1 MAVEPKELEQRRQA
15 VCVPFH
21 LPSIG
26 EEEISEVVETLR
38 SGWLTSGPRVAR
50 FEAAF
55 AGVVGARHAIALNS
69 GTAAL
74 HLALEAVG
82 IKRGDEVIIPA
93 YTFAATGEVVTY
105 LGARPVLVDC
115 RPETLNI
122 DAGTIE
128 PYLTSRTRA
137 IIPVHI
143 AGQACDMDPILDLA
157 RRRGLH
163 VIEDAAHALPTT
175 YRGRTVGAIGDV
187 TTFSFYA
194 TKTITTGEG
203 GMVTTERDDYAARMK
218 RMSLHGLSGDAWNRY
233 TEKGRWFYEIED
245 FGFKYNL
252 TDLAAALGIRQ
263 LHRMEEFYQRRRWIA
278 AKYTEAFAELDTC
291 MTPSE
296 APYGSHAWHLYI
308 LQLNLPALRVGRNE
322 VMEALRQRGVAT
334 SVHFM
339 PLHLHPVYRKT
350 FGYRPGQFPVAEAAF
365 TAAISLPIYP
375 RLSDE
380 DVSYVIDAVRETLR
394 EVRR

>member
-1 MAVEPKELEQRRQA
+1 MAVEPKELERQSA

-21 LPSIG
+21 AASIG

-50 FEAAF
+50 FEEAF
-55 AGVVGARHAIALNS
+55 AAVVGARHAIAGNS
-69 GTAAL
+69 ATAAL

-82 IKRGDEVIIPA
+82 IARGDEVIVPT

-115 RPETLNI
+115 RADTLNI
-122 DAGTIE
+122 DAATIE
-128 PYLTSRTRA
+128 PYLTSRTKA

-143 AGQACDMDPILDLA
+143 AGQACDMDPILELA
-157 RRRGLH
+157 HRRRLH
-163 VIEDAAHALPTT
+163 IIEDAAHALPTT
-175 YRGRTVGAIGDV
+175 YRGRLVGSIGDV
-187 TTFSFYA
+187 TAFSFYA
-194 TKTITTGEG
+194 TKTLTTGEG
-203 GMVTTERDDYAARMK
+203 GMITTERDDYAARMK
-218 RMSLHGLSGDAWNRY
+218 RMSLHGLSGTAWNRY
-233 TEKGRWFYEIED
+233 STTGRWFYEIED

-252 TDLAAALGIRQ
+252 TDLAAALGIHQ
-263 LHRMEEFYQRRRWIA
+263 LHRLEAFHHRRRRIA
-278 AKYTEAFAELDTC
+278 EMYTEAFADLDGC

-296 APYGSHAWHLYI
+296 TSGGTHAWHLYI
-308 LQLNLPALRVGRNE
+308 LRLNLPALRVSRNE
-322 VMEALRQRGVAT
+322 VIEALRYRGVAT

-339 PLHLHPVYRKT
+339 PLHLHPIYRKT
-350 FGYRPGQFPVAEAAF
+350 YGYRPGQFPIAETAF

-380 DVSYVIDAVRETLR
+380 DVNYVIEAVRETLR